1 MLIFDQYK
9 NKVDKIINNGKKF
22 FGRIFLLYSIYPN
35 PPRNNNNPKIGI
47 AYIIERLSKVPNPKL
62 NKLSKL

>member
-1 MLIFDQYK
+1 MGK
-9 NKVDKIINNGKKF
+9 NNNGKKF
-22 FGRIFLLYSIYPN
+22 FGRILLLYSIYPN
-35 PPRNNNNPKIGI
+35 PPRNNNNHKIGI